1 MLFLLNSITLPL
13 LGEVTLSGSILIVF
27 FLCLL
32 CVIGFEFVNGFHDTA
47 NAVATVIYTRA
58 LKPVYAIPWS
68 GFFNFLGVFLGGV
81 AVAMGVLKLLPIDN
95 MMALPVSVGA
105 CMVLAVLLASIVWNL
120 GTWYFGIPC
129 SSSHTLYGALIGASI
144 AFTMHYHGAGVN
156 WDKAKE
162 IGLSLILSPLF
173 GFGAAAG
180 LMYLLKA
187 FKANALFHI
196 PQGENDTPPL
206 LIRLLLITTCTLV
219 SFFHGSNDGQKGV
232 GLLML
237 ILIAFLPAKFAVDHT
252 ISNDKM
258 MVTVNKTELALSRAT
273 FNSDAAKAEVLK
285 IDSDLAKV
293 KGHLAI
299 SDAKDTAAANPY
311 KFRKEVK
318 SVTKGLATIAADKDV
333 KLSDTDKATITDGSK

>member
-81 AVAMGVLKLLPIDN
+81 AVAMGVLKLLPLDT
-95 MMALPVSVGA
+95 MMSLPVSVGA

-120 GTWYFGIPC
+120 GTWYLGIPC
-129 SSSHTLYGALIGASI
+129 SSSHTLYGALIGASL
-144 AFTMHYHGAGVN
+144 AFTWFYGGSGVN

-173 GFGAAAG
+173 GFGVAAL
-180 LMYLLKA
+180 LMFFLKDVV
-187 FKANALFHI
+187 KSKTLFHI
-196 PQGENDTPPL
+196 PQGE
-206 LIRLLLITTCTLV
+206 
-219 SFFHGSNDGQKGV
+219 
-232 GLLML
+232 
-237 ILIAFLPAKFAVDHT
+237 
-252 ISNDKM
+252 
-258 MVTVNKTELALSRAT
+258 
-273 FNSDAAKAEVLK
+273 
-285 IDSDLAKV
+285 
-293 KGHLAI
+293 
-299 SDAKDTAAANPY
+299 
-311 KFRKEVK
+311 
-318 SVTKGLATIAADKDV
+318 
-333 KLSDTDKATITDGSK
+333 

>member
-1 MLFLLNSITLPL
+1 MHFILNAITLPL
-13 LGEVTLSGSILIVF
+13 IGDITLSGSILVIF
-27 FLCLL
+27 FLCLI
-32 CVIGFEFVNGFHDTA
+32 CVVGFEFVNGFHDTA

-68 GFFNFLGVFLGGV
+68 GFFNFMGVFLGGV

-95 MMALPVSVGA
+95 MMELPVSVGA

-237 ILIAFLPAKFAVDHT
+237 ILIAFLPARFAVNHS
-252 ISNDKM
+252 ISNDKILSAL
-258 MVTVNKTELALSRAT
+258 NKTEITL
-273 FNSDAAKAEVLK
+273 
-285 IDSDLAKV
+285 
-293 KGHLAI
+293 G
-299 SDAKDTAAANPY
+299 
-311 KFRKEVK
+311 
-318 SVTKGLATIAADKDV
+318 
-333 KLSDTDKATITDGSK
+333 KATTNEATSKTVILTLDSAIDKTKAQLADTKD